1 MESHPI
7 LQSVKPP
14 KPPIQFIQP
23 NPTQP
28 TPTQSTNPIQPAV
41 NSTADIRRFFGLDD
55 DTTDLPTA
63 VFSDMRSATQETPQG
78 EQFLFGQTSYGFGGG
93 GLTVE
98 NLQRFAREGLDG
110 ELGGGGGGGGKKK
123 KKKAKKGVKTSSAKG
138 KKLASEL

>member
-1 MESHPI
+1 MPSES
-7 LQSVKPP
+7 
-14 KPPIQFIQP
+14 
-23 NPTQP
+23 
-28 TPTQSTNPIQPAV
+28 A
-41 NSTADIRRFFGLDD
+41 DD
-55 DTTDLPTA
+55 DVYTDDERPVSLI
-63 VFSDMRSATQETPQG
+63 PQG